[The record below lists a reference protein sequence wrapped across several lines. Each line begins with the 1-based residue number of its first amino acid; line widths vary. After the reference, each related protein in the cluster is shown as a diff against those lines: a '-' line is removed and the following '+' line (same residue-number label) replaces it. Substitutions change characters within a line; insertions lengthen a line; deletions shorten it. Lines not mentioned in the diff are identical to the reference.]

1 MWDYLIV
8 PFAWIMQWCYKLL
21 FNNYALA
28 LIAYALIVKIILFP
42 LSMKQQ
48 KNSLN
53 MVRLRPFQ
61 DALRKK
67 YGNNQ
72 EKYNMELQ
80 KLYQREGYNPMSS
93 CLPMLIQLP
102 LILLIYSIV
111 RHPITY
117 VGMGEFFTKNT
128 AQRVYE
134 LALKV
139 KDILPKAMDK
149 VMETIAKDPAK
160 IGEISNYELQIHN
173 AAQKAGIDVGI
184 GGGKLFGVIDLSATP
199 SDDFLSWMLIIP
211 ILAAVTG
218 FAVSW
223 LSQKLNAATQDPQM
237 QNGCSGKMM
246 TYMMPLMSLYF
257 CYTLNCALGVYWIVG
272 NVLSVAQ
279 TWILNKIYDPKK
291 VLAEAE
297 ARVEREKE
305 QKKAKRSAAAAKK
318 AAALAEGKKKNK
330 K

>member
-42 LSMKQQ
+42 LSMRQQ
-48 KNSLN
+48 KNSLQ

-72 EKYNMELQ
+72 ERYNMELQ

-102 LILLIYSIV
+102 LIFLIYSIV

-139 KDILPKAMDK
+139 KDFLPEAMDK
-149 VMETIAKDPAK
+149 VMKTIAETPSKVA
-160 IGEISNYELQIHN
+160 EISNYELQIHN

-211 ILAAVTG
+211 ILAALTG

-223 LSQKLNAATQDPQM
+223 LSQKLNAATQDPEM

-246 TYMMPLMSLYF
+246 T
-257 CYTLNCALGVYWIVG
+257 
-272 NVLSVAQ
+272 
-279 TWILNKIYDPKK
+279 
-291 VLAEAE
+291 
-297 ARVEREKE
+297 
-305 QKKAKRSAAAAKK
+305 
-318 AAALAEGKKKNK
+318 
-330 K
+330 